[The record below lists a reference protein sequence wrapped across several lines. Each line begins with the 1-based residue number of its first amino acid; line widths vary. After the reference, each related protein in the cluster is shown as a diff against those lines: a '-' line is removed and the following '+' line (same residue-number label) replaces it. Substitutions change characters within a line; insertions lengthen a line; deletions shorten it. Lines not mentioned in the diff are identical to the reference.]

1 MSETSAER
9 HKLYWLPNA
18 LTVSRILLIPVL
30 VWGIIYPYSA
40 RFQTELANSPVLQWG
55 LLILFALCMIT
66 DFLDGYWA
74 RKWGLVSPF
83 GRMLDPIADKLLVA
97 SCLIAMCIV
106 SFGWVLMVIP
116 ALIIISRDI
125 FVSGIREHAANSSI
139 ILSPT
144 KLAKWKTMFEMLAIL
159 FFLLALTVPAY
170 TDLTAPS
177 TWGNKVL
184 LDSSASLPHSI
195 IRLFSLALL
204 WLAAILSAY
213 TGFHYFRS
221 AMSGKP
227 TS

>member
-1 MSETSAER
+1 MSDVTAER

-30 VWGIIYPYSA
+30 VWGIIWPFKMAAEGMQVS
-40 RFQTELANSPVLQWG
+40 SIVLWSILG
-55 LLILFALCMIT
+55 LFALCMFT

-74 RKWGLVSPF
+74 RKWHLTSDF

-97 SCLIAMCIV
+97 ACLISICITNQGALLITV
-106 SFGWVLMVIP
+106 P
-116 ALIIISRDI
+116 ALIIIGRDV
-125 FVSGIREHAANSSI
+125 FVSGIREHAANSNI

-159 FFLLALTVPAY
+159 FYLLAVALASRLY
-170 TDLTAPS
+170 NIEGS
-177 TWGNKVL
+177 
-184 LDSSASLPHSI
+184 LDSYADSY
-195 IRLFSLALL
+195 SLAPHGMFLTLFIATL

-221 AMSGKP
+221 AMRGKP
-227 TS
+227 TG